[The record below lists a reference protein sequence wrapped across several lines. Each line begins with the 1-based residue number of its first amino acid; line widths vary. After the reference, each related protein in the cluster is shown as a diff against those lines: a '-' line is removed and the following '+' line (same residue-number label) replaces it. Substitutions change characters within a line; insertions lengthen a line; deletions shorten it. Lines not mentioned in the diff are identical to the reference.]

1 MSTMIKA
8 IFNLLQRCHHRRLTR
23 PVAPIRRRGMPQG
36 ESYVVCL
43 DCGRHFA
50 YDTLQMRM
58 GEPLE
63 QHHGGM
69 PDRAMQ
75 G

>member
-1 MSTMIKA
+1 
-8 IFNLLQRCHHRRLTR
+8 
-23 PVAPIRRRGMPQG
+23 MPQG

>member
-1 MSTMIKA
+1 MPPPAPDAAGSAYPKA
-8 IFNLLQRCHHRRLTR
+8 WYAAGR
-23 PVAPIRRRGMPQG
+23 VV
-36 ESYVVCL
+36 VVCL